1 MSVAKITGNIAPK
14 RKIIMSLYWINKK
27 AVISEGCEQFL
38 IKKINTKTT
47 TYISADNKL
56 LKLSSN
62 ILEDVLYNIEV
73 GDEVEFEIKFGKEEI
88 KLSICKDVFSISAI
102 KKDLAI
108 EIAEKLEA
116 EGKKMYPSICS
127 KFPSRVGII
136 DFP

>member
-1 MSVAKITGNIAPK
+1 MGTTEITGNMTTK
-14 RKIIMSLYWINKK
+14 KKVIMSLYWINKK